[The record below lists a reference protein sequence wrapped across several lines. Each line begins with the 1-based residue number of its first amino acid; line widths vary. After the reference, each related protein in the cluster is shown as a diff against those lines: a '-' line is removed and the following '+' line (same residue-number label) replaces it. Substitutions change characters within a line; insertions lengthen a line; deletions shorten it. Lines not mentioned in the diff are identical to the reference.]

1 MPAETPNSVQVCHF
15 RGSADWHNG
24 GRLASMAGR
33 SLARLTCPMIV
44 ERNRCAVGL
53 VPAVRRPSWVLPTH
67 TAPIDTAERTGAPD
81 VGGGV

>member
-44 ERNRCAVGL
+44 SESRITDERSG
-53 VPAVRRPSWVLPTH
+53 
-67 TAPIDTAERTGAPD
+67 
-81 VGGGV
+81 

>member
-44 ERNRCAVGL
+44 ERNRYAVGL
-53 VPAVRRPSWVLPTH
+53 VPASRRP
-67 TAPIDTAERTGAPD
+67 A
-81 VGGGV
+81 